1 MKFILFW
8 AMMAGLLFAGTV
20 SAENNKTL
28 QQLKKDT
35 VIISAEI
42 AQLEAQLFYPKNQ
55 QLALHFAVNTGHS
68 FRISELKVLL
78 DNNELINKQYTAR
91 QTAALER
98 GGVDKFYVGVLPA
111 GEHKLVAFITGTD
124 NFGLPVKRALTHKFT
139 KDNQAYSVLLSA
151 EQPKNLSYAVLDL
164 VKL

>member
-1 MKFILFW
+1 MKFILSL
-8 AMMAGLLFAGTV
+8 AMVAGLLFTGAA
-20 SAENNKTL
+20 SAENSKTL

-35 VIISAEI
+35 VLISAEI
-42 AQLEAQLFYPKNQ
+42 AQLEAELFYPKNQ
-55 QLALHFAVNTGHS
+55 QLALHFAVNTGQS

-78 DNNELINKQYTAR
+78 DDNELIHKHYTAR

-98 GGVDKFYVGVLPA
+98 GGIDKFYVGSLPA

-151 EQPKNLSYAVLDL
+151 EQPKNASYAVIGLA
-164 VKL
+164 KL